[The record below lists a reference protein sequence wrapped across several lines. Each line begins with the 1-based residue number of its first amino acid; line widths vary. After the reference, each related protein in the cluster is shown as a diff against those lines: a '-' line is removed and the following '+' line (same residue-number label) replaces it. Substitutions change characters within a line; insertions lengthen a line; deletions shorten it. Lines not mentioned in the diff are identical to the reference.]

1 MVMTHVV
8 FVLYWLVKDLRVD
21 PAARLFRDYS
31 SPTLVH
37 WNCLFLPLD
46 LEVAAYA
53 ASKAAV
59 GALTKSLTVEWGL
72 RGVCVNAIAPGVFRT
87 NPNTALLGGSERGK
101 ELKLRIP
108 MERFRKVE
116 ELVGA
121 GVFLASESAS
131 FVNGEILAVDGG
143 FLASGF
149 NQRRSSSTRI
159 SSSKRKRRGA
169 STTKWPRRFP
179 LSTTTATCGRI

>member
-1 MVMTHVV
+1 MG
-8 FVLYWLVKDLRVD
+8 
-21 PAARLFRDYS
+21 AA
-31 SPTLVH
+31 
-37 WNCLFLPLD
+37 
-46 LEVAAYA
+46 
-53 ASKAAV
+53 
-59 GALTKSLTVEWGL
+59 G
-72 RGVCVNAIAPGVFRT
+72 CVRQPIAPGVFRT

>member
-72 RGVCVNAIAPGVFRT
+72 RGVCVNQ
-87 NPNTALLGGSERGK
+87 S
-101 ELKLRIP
+101 LR
-108 MERFRKVE
+108 
-116 ELVGA
+116 A
-121 GVFLASESAS
+121 CSAQTPTPPCS
-131 FVNGEILAVDGG
+131 AA
-143 FLASGF
+143 ASGVK
-149 NQRRSSSTRI
+149 S
-159 SSSKRKRRGA
+159 
-169 STTKWPRRFP
+169 
-179 LSTTTATCGRI
+179 